1 MFPARS
7 VERKFFLTDS
17 LLRNVCATKNIIFAV
32 TMETEN
38 PAIDPHCRVT
48 VEECR
53 WIDLPVFP
61 DPNGK
66 LAVYDNGCL
75 DAAFHAERV
84 FFLYD
89 VPSGASR
96 GGHSEHTTT
105 QLLIA
110 VSGSFE
116 VTVDD
121 GMRRVAYRL
130 DCPCRGLLI
139 PPGIWRELDRF
150 TSGAVC
156 LVLASTRFNESDY
169 VRDYDEFMA
178 LSAKKVP

>member
-1 MFPARS
+1 
-7 VERKFFLTDS
+7 
-17 LLRNVCATKNIIFAV
+17 
-32 TMETEN
+32 METVSPEY
-38 PAIDPHCRVT
+38 DPYCHVT
-48 VEECR
+48 VDDCR

-61 DPNGK
+61 DPNGN
-66 LAVYDNGCL
+66 LAVYDNGCR

-96 GGHSEHTTT
+96 GGHSEHTTI

-110 VSGSFE
+110 VGGSFE
-116 VTVDD
+116 VIVDD
-121 GMRRVAYRL
+121 GINRVTHRL
-130 DCPCRGLLI
+130 DNPCRGLLI

-156 LVLASTRFNESDY
+156 LVLASTHFDEQDY
-169 VRDYDEFMA
+169 VRDYDRFLA
-178 LSAKKVP
+178 LSAKKKVKKL